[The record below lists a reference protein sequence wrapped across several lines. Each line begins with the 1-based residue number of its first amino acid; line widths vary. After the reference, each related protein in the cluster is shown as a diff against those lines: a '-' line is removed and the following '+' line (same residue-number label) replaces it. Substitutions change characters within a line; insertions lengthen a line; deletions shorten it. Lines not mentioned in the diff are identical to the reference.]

1 MILLDTDILIDSLRN
16 YQPSLDWFQLN
27 EKEQFILPGYVYLEL
42 IKGCRTK
49 KEIQSITKK
58 FGLFDRV
65 WLSQENCELA
75 LQGFAKSHLSKGT
88 GIIDILI
95 AHTALSLNLPL
106 YTFNV
111 KHYSGIS
118 KLKTIQPYSRNDNS

>member
-16 YQPSLDWFQLN
+16 YQPALDWFQVN

-42 IKGCRTK
+42 IKGCRSK

-58 FGLFDRV
+58 FGSFDRV

-75 LQGFAKSHLSKGT
+75 LQSFAKSHLSKGT
-88 GIIDILI
+88 RIIDILI

-106 YTFNV
+106 HTFNV

-118 KLKTIQPYSRNDNS
+118 KLKTIQPYSKVEE